1 MLFNIMRRN
10 PTIILFVILL
20 LALACNKTNITPTS
34 ITSTV
39 NHHIELET
47 ALNYLDSFLAEM
59 NNATKSNG
67 IERTYS
73 IDNIDV
79 VGNKIL
85 SNATKSTDKISNLPE
100 EMLYLINFD
109 DNLGSAVLAA
119 DDRIG
124 DVVLCVTE
132 NGNLSITDFYDAYV
146 AYDNTADIATKA
158 TPEDEEDVE
167 ISNLVGEQIVP
178 AILLS
183 SAIRSIENNFSDDN
197 TEYKISTKALS
208 TATKYGPYVQV
219 KWSQDYVG
227 LDTTN
232 KVFNRYTPHNYY
244 AGCVVIAVAQ
254 ILLTNTNFTYNSY
267 DGYNCYRNT
276 MLTVAN
282 ISDPSDPGSAVAQ
295 IQAGK
300 FVYNLGDSS
309 LLCNVS
315 YGKKGTSGTA
325 NGAKRALK
333 AFLYQDVTKYTG
345 FGSKN
350 QQRATNQL
358 RAGRPVYLDG
368 TAPGLFS
375 SGHAWVLDG
384 EWGAYYHV
392 NWGWAGACD
401 GYYSKGVFDTTQK
414 AAEDSTTEAGVYW
427 TSSKDHKYT
436 WNYRMI
442 TYSI

>member
-1 MLFNIMRRN
+1 ML
-10 PTIILFVILL
+10 VLL
-20 LALACNKTNITPTS
+20 LAIACNKTNIAPTS
-34 ITSTV
+34 TLSTA

-47 ALNYLDSFLAEM
+47 ALYYLDSFLAEM
-59 NNATKSNG
+59 NNTTKSNG

-79 VGNKIL
+79 VGNMVL
-85 SNATKSTDKISNLPE
+85 SNATKSTDNMSNFPE
-100 EMLYLINFD
+100 EMLYLVNFD

-132 NGNLSITDFYDAYV
+132 KGNISITDFSDAYA
-146 AYDNTADIATKA
+146 AYDSTYNTATKA
-158 TPEDEEDVE
+158 APKDEDDVE
-167 ISNLVGEQIVP
+167 ICNSAGEKIVP

-197 TEYKISTKALS
+197 TEDKLSTKALS

-219 KWSQDYVG
+219 KWNQDYVG
-227 LDTTN
+227 LDRTN
-232 KVFNRYTPHNYY
+232 MVFNRYTPHNYD

-254 ILLTNTNFTYNSY
+254 ILLANTIFTYNSY

-276 MLTVAN
+276 MLSVAN
-282 ISDPSDPGSAVAQ
+282 VSAPGNPGSADAQ

-333 AFLYQDVTKYTG
+333 AFLYQNVTKYTG
-345 FGSKN
+345 FGSTN
-350 QQRATNQL
+350 QQRATTQL

-392 NWGWAGACD
+392 NWGWAGIYD
-401 GYYSKGVFDTTQK
+401 GYYSKGVFDTTQR
-414 AAEDSTTEAGVYW
+414 ADEDSTTEAGVQW
-427 TSSKDHKYT
+427 SSSKKYKYT
-436 WNYRMI
+436 WCYRMI